1 MIETIRH
8 ALRRIRLEPTLA
20 IAATATLALCIGA
33 NTTVFSLVDSLL
45 LRPLPYPDSERIC
58 WVYETIGRNRASE
71 IVMAGDYYSIAE
83 ESPIFDSVAAFNTS
97 TANWSGEGRPEQL
110 DTAHVS
116 PSFFRVMATAPMLGR
131 TLAKEEE
138 GSHAPAVV
146 VVSYSFW
153 RSRLSSDPHAVG
165 RKLILDRAPNTIIG
179 VMPQGYDYPRNTEI
193 WQPLPIDES
202 TQRPRSVMRALYIV
216 NVVARLKPGVTR
228 AQLDAE

>member
-33 NTTVFSLVDSLL
+33 NTTVFSLVDSVL

-116 PSFFRVMATAPMLGR
+116 NCSGRPSPLQFAVDVLKAATLSKIGDSSAML
-131 TLAKEEE
+131 
-138 GSHAPAVV
+138 
-146 VVSYSFW
+146 
-153 RSRLSSDPHAVG
+153 
-165 RKLILDRAPNTIIG
+165 
-179 VMPQGYDYPRNTEI
+179 
-193 WQPLPIDES
+193 
-202 TQRPRSVMRALYIV
+202 
-216 NVVARLKPGVTR
+216 
-228 AQLDAE
+228 